1 MTHLVQ
7 VVRLLFEPGDR
18 LSLDEF
24 LERWEQMP
32 ELKFAELI
40 DGVVHMPSPVSIE
53 HGDRDSQLNLL
64 LGTYAMRTRVCAVGS
79 NATWLMVGSAPQP
92 DIALRL
98 LSEFGGR
105 TTVSRGLASGAP
117 ELVVEISHS
126 SRSFDLGPK
135 LALYQR
141 AGITEYVVALLEEQ
155 RVEWRILEGASYRLL
170 EADSSGVL
178 KSVQFAGLWLNEPA
192 FWQGDAAGMM
202 ATLEDGLRSEKCRE
216 FLSRTVK
223 LRNPEL

>member
-1 MTHLVQ
+1 MTYLVQ
-7 VVRLLFEPGDR
+7 VNPLLFEPGDR

-40 DGVVHMPSPVSIE
+40 DGVVHMPSPVSID
-53 HGDRDSQLNLL
+53 HGRRDSQLHNLL
-64 LGTYAMRTRVCAVGS
+64 GSYAIRTGVCETIS

-105 TTVSRGLASGAP
+105 TTVSGGLASGAP
-117 ELVVEISHS
+117 ELVVEVSHS

-141 AGITEYVVALLEEQ
+141 AGVTEYVVALLEEQ
-155 RVEWRILEGASYRLL
+155 RVEWRILEGASYRLF

-202 ATLEDGLRSEKCRE
+202 ATLEDGLRCRE